1 MKLKYKRV
9 CRFCSETL
17 SKKHLCSKMYTY
29 NNIFKNLLMSIYLR
43 TKPKNGV
50 DFFRE
55 VMKTITDN
63 GVFTDSPDPSDV
75 VRENLIYFMT
85 EYDCF

>member
-1 MKLKYKRV
+1 
-9 CRFCSETL
+9 
-17 SKKHLCSKMYTY
+17 
-29 NNIFKNLLMSIYLR
+29 MSIYLR